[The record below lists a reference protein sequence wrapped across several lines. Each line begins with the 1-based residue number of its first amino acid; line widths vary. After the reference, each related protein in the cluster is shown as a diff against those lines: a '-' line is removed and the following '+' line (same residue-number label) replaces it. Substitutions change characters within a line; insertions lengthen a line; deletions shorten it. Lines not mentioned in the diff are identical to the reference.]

1 MREYE
6 VLFIVHPE
14 YEGDRLKE
22 VLEKFTGVVTRNGGE
37 VLKVDEWGKQK
48 LAYPVAKCAKGQ
60 YVLMDYLGPAALVSE
75 LERNLRL
82 DEIILKYLTVK
93 LADRVDPEK
102 RRQEI
107 AAARAKAEAQS
118 FRPATGEA
126 PRSAA
131 GGAAPPETGKAPPET
146 GKAPPETGKAPPE
159 TGKAPPETGEAPS

>member
-37 VLKVDEWGKQK
+37 VLKIDEWGKQK

-60 YVLMDYLGPAALVSE
+60 YVLMDYVGPAALVSE

-82 DEIILKYLTVK
+82 DEVILKYLTVK

-107 AAARAKAEAQS
+107 AAARAKVEAQS
-118 FRPATGEA
+118 ARAGTGEA
-126 PRSAA
+126 PRAA
-131 GGAAPPETGKAPPET
+131 ARGGVDSPEGGKTAPEGGKA
-146 GKAPPETGKAPPE
+146 A
-159 TGKAPPETGEAPS
+159 S